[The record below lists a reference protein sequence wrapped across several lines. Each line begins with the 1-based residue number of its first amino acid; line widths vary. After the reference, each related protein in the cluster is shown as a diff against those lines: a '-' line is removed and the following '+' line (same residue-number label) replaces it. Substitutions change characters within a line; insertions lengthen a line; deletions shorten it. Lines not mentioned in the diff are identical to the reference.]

1 MNAFIN
7 WMKNAK
13 THSEQLIST
22 MEDAHDAAEEAQQDV
37 DDIQQK
43 LDDLDQKVKDIGA
56 EKIEDIVD
64 PQEKATIR
72 LVCLILTMLKSSIT
86 H

>member
-37 DDIQQK
+37 DDIQQNWM
-43 LDDLDQKVKDIGA
+43 
-56 EKIEDIVD
+56 
-64 PQEKATIR
+64 
-72 LVCLILTMLKSSIT
+72 ILTRR
-86 H
+86 